1 MLENLH
7 SIFTLDNVCKLFLG
21 FVVYS
26 VIGWF
31 FETLLHIIRD
41 KKVVKRGFL
50 FGPLCPIYGIG
61 ATIQILILGG
71 KTDNIFLLFF
81 GGFLISGLLEYITHF
96 VLEKCFHAMWWDYS
110 TRRFN
115 VKGRVYL
122 NGLLFMGVGSA
133 ILLKC
138 VHPFLAGI
146 RDSIP
151 PRGLHI
157 ICFVL
162 YSIFLLDISTTV
174 ADLKNSVGVLKH
186 ILNVAIEESQ
196 SFIDSTEETVNEVTE
211 TIKNN
216 EKVAELVKRLN
227 DEKSP
232 VTKFRKRFSNVNIQK
247 YKEILDV
254 IRDKP
259 DESKARTDIKL
270 YGEKNDFEDEETAE
284 AKEEQK

>member
-7 SIFTLDNVCKLFLG
+7 SILTLDNVCKLFLG

-50 FGPLCPIYGIG
+50 FGPLCPIYGVG
-61 ATIQILILGG
+61 ATIQILILDGR
-71 KTDNIFLLFF
+71 TDNVFLLFL

-115 VKGRVYL
+115 IKGRVYL

-133 ILLKC
+133 ILLKF

-174 ADLKNSVGVLKH
+174 ADLKNSVGALKH

-196 SFIDSTEETVNEVTE
+196 NFIDSTEETVNEVTE
-211 TIKNN
+211 NIKNN
-216 EKVAELVKRLN
+216 EKVVELIKKLN

-232 VTKFRKRFSNVNIQK
+232 ITKFRKRFSNVNIQK
-247 YKEILDV
+247 YKDILDV

-270 YGEKNDFEDEETAE
+270 YGEKNDFEDEENAE
-284 AKEEQK
+284 IKEQK